1 MLTNV
6 SILTH
11 HSLKVTAFF
20 YLLHGDVAMLLLFAA
35 IGRSIHT
42 GGVSLDL
49 QVLQTAAPFIGAWL
63 LLAPFLGAYTPDA
76 TRSTG
81 EAVKTVILSWVVS
94 VPMGLVGR
102 GVIKGDVPPVPFM
115 AVTMTTRLA
124 GKMSALSYQ
133 VSSRLASIRIL

>member
-1 MLTNV
+1 
-6 SILTH
+6 
-11 HSLKVTAFF
+11 
-20 YLLHGDVAMLLLFAA
+20 MLLLFAA

-63 LLAPFLGAYTPDA
+63 VLAPFLGAYTPDA

-81 EAVKTVILSWVVS
+81 EAVKTVLLSWVVS
-94 VPMGLVGR
+94 VPMGLIGR

-115 AVTMTTRLA
+115 AVTMTTTLVLLLVWR
-124 GKMSALSYQ
+124 AL
-133 VSSRLASIRIL
+133 VVLLVGGEVKGGGGDKEGGGFDLFRVVRTWFGRG